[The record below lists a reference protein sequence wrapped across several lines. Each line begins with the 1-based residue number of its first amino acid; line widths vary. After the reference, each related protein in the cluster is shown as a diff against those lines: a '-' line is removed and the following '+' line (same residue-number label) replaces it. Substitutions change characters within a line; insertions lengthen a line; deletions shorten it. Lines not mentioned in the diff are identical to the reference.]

1 MATQKIKNHANWI
14 RFYRSLISESK
25 NFIAPLIKKFKDG
38 PTRIKGDGFTLLVQ
52 KAQRR
57 TLMRSAVVSEL
68 GEKWVRAHEKKTN
81 FKIIRIVEDKK

>member
-1 MATQKIKNHANWI
+1 MPTQKIKNHANWV
-14 RFYRSLISESK
+14 RFYRSLISESQ
-25 NFIAPLIKKFKDG
+25 NFIKPLVKKFKDG
-38 PTRIKGDGFTLLVQ
+38 PARVRGDGFTLLVQ

-57 TLMRSAVVSEL
+57 TLRRSAVVSAL

>member
-1 MATQKIKNHANWI
+1 MPTQKIKNYANWV
-14 RFYRSLISESK
+14 RFYRGLISESQ
-25 NFIAPLIKKFKDG
+25 NFIKPLVKKFKDG
-38 PTRIKGDGFTLLVQ
+38 PARVRGDGFTLLVQ

-57 TLMRSAVVSEL
+57 TLRRSAVVSAL

>member
-1 MATQKIKNHANWI
+1 MTKQQIKNRANWI
-14 RFYRSLISESK
+14 KFYRSLILESQ
-25 NFIAPLIKKFKDG
+25 NFIKPIVKKFKAG
-38 PTRIKGDGFTLLVQ
+38 PARVKGDGFTLLVQ

-57 TLMRSAVVSEL
+57 TLMRSAVVSAL